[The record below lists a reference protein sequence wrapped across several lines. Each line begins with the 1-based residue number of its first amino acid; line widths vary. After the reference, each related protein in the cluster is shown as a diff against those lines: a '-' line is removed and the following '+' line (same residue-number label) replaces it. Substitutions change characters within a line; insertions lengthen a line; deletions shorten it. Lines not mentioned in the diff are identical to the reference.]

1 MAYFPLFIELDQ
13 KRVLA
18 VGAGA
23 VGARRIEALVE
34 FGADVTVVAVA
45 PAQRVEQLADEGRLR
60 LLRGP
65 YEAYRERLW
74 EKSGGSVPFFLVLS
88 ATGDRQVD
96 REVTEDG
103 RVFQAFVN
111 CAGDKSLSGF
121 YFPGLAREG
130 CVTAGVIAEGSDHRL
145 AKEMAGRIRDV
156 LRTKD

>member
-1 MAYFPLFIELDQ
+1 MAYFPLFIEMDQ
-13 KRVLA
+13 KKVLV
-18 VGAGA
+18 VGAGT

-34 FGADVTVVAVA
+34 FGADVTVVAVE
-45 PAQRVEQLADEGRLR
+45 PDQRVERLAGEGRLR
-60 LLRGP
+60 LLRGS
-65 YEAYRERLW
+65 YEAHRNCLW
-74 EKSGGSVPFFLVLS
+74 ERRGESIPFFLVLS

-103 RVFQAFVN
+103 RAFHAFVN

-130 CVTAGVIAEGSDHRL
+130 CVTAGVIAEGRDHRL